1 MPGTNINIR
10 GSFNSVE
17 DLKKAYPQGKM
28 GDTYLINGD
37 LYYWNEDSMSWENA
51 GHIGGPTGPTGPKG
65 DTGIQSL
72 QGPQGIKIVGS
83 DIKCE
88 AKANQVCNAY
98 GTVIT
103 GLPEDN
109 ELTLVINADQD
120 TELIFDGSVTAKLSV
135 IKID

>member
-1 MPGTNINIR
+1 
-10 GSFNSVE
+10 
-17 DLKKAYPQGKM
+17 M

-37 LYYWNEDSMSWENA
+37 LYYWNEDSMSWENV
-51 GHIGGPTGPTGPKG
+51 GHIGEPTGPTGPKG
-65 DTGIQSL
+65 DTGIQGL

-88 AKANQVCNAY
+88 AKAKQVCNAY

-109 ELTLVINADQD
+109 
-120 TELIFDGSVTAKLSV
+120 
-135 IKID
+135 